1 MINILIS
8 YLIFIPATIL
18 CFLPVKANL
27 KYSFVRTI
35 AVVSP
40 ALFAL
45 IVFAS
50 FLTWRFSLKENDLLL
65 PVLIICFFAY
75 HFSLRLPMVKTL
87 GVFSVIVVLI
97 SILSNLAACLDALR
111 NPASGL
117 GTFTM
122 TFSLSQIGITV
133 VATLILA
140 HPFIKYGRIIV
151 DQPIP
156 SVVWMSLILFSVIMF
171 IANIAILPIEY
182 FLFHEHTSHVN
193 VLLILFGQ
201 LVIWG
206 LMLIILYFAI
216 SDTQTINKMKEK
228 NHILEM
234 QKSQF
239 RSLQKY
245 IKASEKTRHD
255 FRHNI
260 LTLAGLYNEGK
271 MEDVGRYLNQYVD
284 TMPKKEYI
292 AFCGN
297 TALNALLNYF
307 VHVAE
312 LNKIDFKI
320 QINIPDKLPVSDV
333 DLCSI
338 VGNILENA
346 VVACQSAEEKMIQ
359 LTIISENHAQLY
371 IVAVNSFDGIVC
383 ERDGRYFST
392 KSDGNGIGLT
402 SVAAT
407 AENHGGVAQFSHEG
421 KLFYSNIAIPI
432 NK

>member
-1 MINILIS
+1 
-8 YLIFIPATIL
+8 
-18 CFLPVKANL
+18 
-27 KYSFVRTI
+27 
-35 AVVSP
+35 
-40 ALFAL
+40 
-45 IVFAS
+45 
-50 FLTWRFSLKENDLLL
+50 
-65 PVLIICFFAY
+65 
-75 HFSLRLPMVKTL
+75 MVKTL